1 MKYTRTSLTLLADH
15 YTPVG
20 VYARL
25 RDQFPGSLLL
35 ESTDSHGSEGSY
47 SILCLDELE
56 QLQIDTTGCTLT
68 CGKLREVKP
77 LAMTKGE
84 FELCLQN
91 FMQQIEIDDPAPNG
105 QLAGFSG
112 IYGYTS
118 FEAVCLMEEVPL
130 DNSKPDMETP
140 LVRYGF
146 YRFLVVLDHFHD
158 RLDLIEHLPEGETS
172 RMDELRQ
179 HLNHSLSPQF
189 TFEMGSTQ
197 SHNIEADTF
206 KKMVEKGKE
215 HCLRGDVFQVVLS
228 RRFQRSYRGDDLNLY
243 RALRSVNPSPF
254 LFYFDLKGFR
264 IMGSSPEAQLIVE
277 KDVAEIHPI
286 AGTYPRSGEDSTDL
300 QKAKE
305 LATDP
310 KERAEHVM
318 LVDLARNDLNRH
330 CQKVEVSKF
339 QEAQFFSHVIHLVSR
354 VTGKLIPGQSALN
367 VFAGTFPAGTLSG
380 APKVRA
386 LQIISEL
393 EPTHRGPYGGAIGFF
408 GLNGSCHHAIIIRSF
423 VSKQNTLTS
432 QAGAGVVIGSDP
444 QKELEEVNHKL
455 GALEKALKLAETL

>member
-1 MKYTRTSLTLLADH
+1 MKYTCHSKSLLADH
-15 YTPVG
+15 FTPVG
-20 VYARL
+20 LYGRL
-25 RDQFPGSLLL
+25 RDLYPGSLLL
-35 ESTDSHGSEGSY
+35 ESTDSHGSEGST

-56 QLQIDTTGCTLT
+56 QLEIQPGTMRLAH
-68 CGKLREVKP
+68 GKDVQNKP
-77 LAMTKGE
+77 LEMRPDAFESAMQS
-84 FELCLQN
+84 FVS
-91 FMQQIEIDDPAPNG
+91 QIEV
-105 QLAGFSG
+105 SG
-112 IYGYTS
+112 EASANPYSGVYGYTS
-118 FEAVCLMEEVPL
+118 FEAVSLMEEVPFATH
-130 DNSKPDMETP
+130 KPTLETP

-146 YRFLVVLDHFHD
+146 YRFLIVIDHFHD
-158 RLDLIEHLPEGETS
+158 QLQVIEHVPEGES
-172 RMDELRQ
+172 SQMEELLQ

-189 TFEMGSTQ
+189 TFQMGTSQT
-197 SHNIEADTF
+197 HNIEPEDF
-206 KKMVEKGKE
+206 KKMVEQGKA
-215 HCLRGDVFQVVLS
+215 HCQRGDVFQVVVS
-228 RRFQRSYRGDDLNLY
+228 RRFQRSYQGDDLNLY

-277 KDVAEIHPI
+277 DREAEIHPI
-286 AGTYPRSGEDSTDL
+286 AGTYPRSGHDGEDL

-305 LATDP
+305 LADDP
-310 KERAEHVM
+310 KENAEHVM

-330 CQKVEVSKF
+330 CKQVEVSKF

-354 VTGKLIPGQSALN
+354 VNGQLMEGVSELN

-386 LQIISEL
+386 LEIISEL

-423 VSKQNTLTS
+423 VSQQNILTS